1 MFIDSHCHI
10 DSEPFAGEEDAVLS
24 KMQDAAVDG
33 CLLACCALSEYQRA
47 LDFARRHKNV
57 WSSVGIHPSTDA
69 EDGEDADDFI
79 SSRAG
84 DPKIV
89 AVGECGLDYFYG
101 PDTRNLQMKRFAR
114 QIEAARAVSLPV
126 IVHSRD
132 AESDTMGLLKEGNAG
147 ETGFVLHCFTGGVA
161 MARQALDLGG
171 YLSFSGILTFKTAEQ
186 IREAASYA
194 PADRILIE
202 TDSPYLTPVPHRGKR
217 NDPSYVPLVAKKLA
231 EVRGMSLESLAA
243 VTTDNFFRLFTKA
256 DRALLG

>member
-1 MFIDSHCHI
+1 
-10 DSEPFAGEEDAVLS
+10 
-24 KMQDAAVDG
+24 
-33 CLLACCALSEYQRA
+33 
-47 LDFARRHKNV
+47 
-57 WSSVGIHPSTDA
+57 
-69 EDGEDADDFI
+69 
-79 SSRAG
+79 
-84 DPKIV
+84 
-89 AVGECGLDYFYG
+89 
-101 PDTRNLQMKRFAR
+101 
-114 QIEAARAVSLPV
+114 
-126 IVHSRD
+126 
-132 AESDTMGLLKEGNAG
+132 MGLLKEGNAG
-147 ETGFVLHCFTGGVA
+147 DAGFVLHCFTGGVA